1 MKSFTLASAALFAAV
16 LAKPLHRRD
25 LVTVTEVEWVTQTET
40 VTEIVDI
47 STTLFVTP
55 GQSAPTDTGDQIVPA
70 PSNAQFFE
78 TASSSVEQ
86 PEQTST
92 AAPPPPPP
100 PPPAPT
106 TTTTTS
112 SAAPPPPPPSPTTT
126 AAPPP
131 PPPAVS
137 SSSSAA
143 QPSAPAEAKTSPQ
156 SSSGGSSGSG
166 EHSGDITY
174 YDVGMGAC
182 GLDDSGKDDTQNI
195 VALSSELMGAQ
206 SNGNPK
212 CDKTITIYGNGKSV
226 QATVRDKCP
235 SCAIGSID
243 VSKKV
248 FKDLYGDLTAGRQEI
263 TWSFN

>member
-1 MKSFTLASAALFAAV
+1 MKSITLASAALFAAV

-25 LVTVTEVEWVTQTET
+25 IVTVTEVEWVTQTET

-47 STTLFVTP
+47 STTLYVTP
-55 GQSAPTDTGDQIVPA
+55 GQSAPTDTGVHPA

-86 PEQTST
+86 PKQTST
-92 AAPPPPPP
+92 AAPPPPPA
-100 PPPAPT
+100 APT

-112 SAAPPPPPPSPTTT
+112 SAAPLPSTPAPTTT

-131 PPPAVS
+131 PVVSSSPS

-143 QPSAPAEAKTSPQ
+143 QPSA
-156 SSSGGSSGSG
+156 
-166 EHSGDITY
+166 
-174 YDVGMGAC
+174 
-182 GLDDSGKDDTQNI
+182 NI
-195 VALSSELMGAQ
+195 VALSSKLMGVQ
-206 SNGNPK
+206 SNGNPS

-235 SCAIGSID
+235 SCALGSID

-248 FKDLYGDLTAGRQEI
+248 FKELYGDLTAGRQEI